1 MRSPHRAFMTGPTD
15 VICPRELSNWSL
27 CSKVSVLQGLCA
39 PRSLCSNVSVFQ
51 RLCVPRFLCSKVSV
65 FQGFCVPRFPTGN
78 LYSTVEEG
86 FRPNSSNYGNGTNAI
101 TEFYASADYDEEYE
115 NELCSKTDVVRFG
128 ALVTP
133 MVLSVVIVLS
143 LVGNLLVLV
152 ILARYEHLRSLTNA
166 FMMNLALS
174 DLVFTCGLPFWVSY
188 HLNGW
193 SYGDLTCKAVSFLF
207 YAGYYSSG
215 IFLILMTLHRY
226 LAVLHPLSHLLS
238 GSSHSQ
244 GTWSAVV
251 SLVVWTV
258 SLLAAMPALIFTKVI
273 ISDVSWRLWGVYQQN
288 ILFIVTLLVVC
299 VCYSQIL
306 VRLLRPRVRVRR
318 QRSGGYRRSQ
328 RTARLVFGLVLVFFV
343 GWAPYNVVIFLRTLV
358 YKSQDGGDAGS
369 AESSTTLWEECGTSN
384 TLDYSFYVTRLLA
397 FSYCCLN
404 PLFYVFVGVK
414 FRNHLKRLLK
424 GCCHGVTVVNNNN
437 FSVLNRSSRLTS
449 QSSGEFSL

>member
-1 MRSPHRAFMTGPTD
+1 MDAEGVNM
-15 VICPRELSNWSL
+15 E
-27 CSKVSVLQGLCA
+27 
-39 PRSLCSNVSVFQ
+39 
-51 RLCVPRFLCSKVSV
+51 
-65 FQGFCVPRFPTGN
+65 RFPTGN

-86 FRPNSSNYGNGTNAI
+86 LRPTTPGNGTNV
-101 TEFYASADYDEEYE
+101 TTDFYGSADYDEEYGDE
-115 NELCSKTDVVRFG
+115 RCSKTDVVRFG

-188 HLNGW
+188 HLIGW

-226 LAVLHPLSHLLS
+226 LAVLHPLSYLVS
-238 GSSHSQ
+238 GPSHSQ

-258 SLLAAMPALIFTKVI
+258 SLLAAMPALIFTKFI
-273 ISDVSWRLWGVYQQN
+273 ITDSTDLKHPLDPNNPDGPSDSNAPSGEQRYCEVADVSWRLWGVYQQN

-318 QRSGGYRRSQ
+318 QRSGGDRRSH

-358 YKSQDGGDAGS
+358 YRSQDGGGAD
-369 AESSTTLWEECGTSN
+369 SSTTLWDECGTSI

-414 FRNHLKRLLK
+414 FRNHLERMLK
-424 GCCHGVTVVNNNN
+424 GCCHSVTVVNNNN
-437 FSVLNRSSRLTS
+437 NSSVLYRSSRLTS
-449 QSSGEFSL
+449 QSSGEEFSL

>member
-1 MRSPHRAFMTGPTD
+1 MDAEGVNM
-15 VICPRELSNWSL
+15 EL
-27 CSKVSVLQGLCA
+27 
-39 PRSLCSNVSVFQ
+39 
-51 RLCVPRFLCSKVSV
+51 
-65 FQGFCVPRFPTGN
+65 FPTGN

-86 FRPNSSNYGNGTNAI
+86 WRPITLNYSNGTNA
-101 TEFYASADYDEEYE
+101 TSDFYGSGYFDEEYGD
-115 NELCSKTDVVRFG
+115 ELCSKTDVVWFG

-152 ILARYEHLRSLTNA
+152 ILARYEHLRSMTNA

-188 HLNGW
+188 HLSGW
-193 SYGDLTCKAVSFLF
+193 SYGDITCKAVSFLF

-226 LAVLHPLSHLLS
+226 LAVLRPLSRLVS
-238 GSSHSQ
+238 GPSRSQ

-258 SLLAAMPALIFTKVI
+258 SLLAAMPALIFTKLI
-273 ISDVSWRLWGVYQQN
+273 ITDSNDLKDLLDHNNPDGPSDSTAPSDEQRYCEVADVSWRLWGVYQQN

-299 VCYSQIL
+299 VCYSQIV

-318 QRSGGYRRSQ
+318 QRSGGDRRSQ
-328 RTARLVFGLVLVFFV
+328 RTARLVLGLVLVFFV
-343 GWAPYNVVIFLRTLV
+343 GWAPYNMVIFLRTLV
-358 YKSQDGGDAGS
+358 YKSQDGGGVDS
-369 AESSTTLWEECGTSN
+369 VESSSTPSEECGASD

-414 FRNHLKRLLK
+414 FRNHLKRMLK
-424 GCCHGVTVVNNNN
+424 GCCHGVTVVNNNTN
-437 FSVLNRSSRLTS
+437 NSSVLYRSSRMTS
-449 QSSGEFSL
+449 QSSGEEFSL

>member
-1 MRSPHRAFMTGPTD
+1 MDAGVNM
-15 VICPRELSNWSL
+15 E
-27 CSKVSVLQGLCA
+27 
-39 PRSLCSNVSVFQ
+39 
-51 RLCVPRFLCSKVSV
+51 
-65 FQGFCVPRFPTGN
+65 RFPTGN
-78 LYSTVEEG
+78 LYSIVEEG

-115 NELCSKTDVVRFG
+115 NEPCSKTDVVRFG

-273 ISDVSWRLWGVYQQN
+273 ISGSNDRKHPLDPNNPYGPSDSNAPSGEQRYCDVADVSWRLWGVYQQN

-369 AESSTTLWEECGTSN
+369 AESSTTLWQECGTSN

-437 FSVLNRSSRLTS
+437 NFSVLNRSSRLTS

>member
-1 MRSPHRAFMTGPTD
+1 MDAEGVNM
-15 VICPRELSNWSL
+15 EL
-27 CSKVSVLQGLCA
+27 
-39 PRSLCSNVSVFQ
+39 
-51 RLCVPRFLCSKVSV
+51 
-65 FQGFCVPRFPTGN
+65 FPTGN
-78 LYSTVEEG
+78 LYGTVEEG
-86 FRPNSSNYGNGTNAI
+86 LIPTAPNYGNGTNA
-101 TEFYASADYDEEYE
+101 TTDFHGSGDYDEEYE
-115 NELCSKTDVVRFG
+115 DEGCSKTDVVRFG

-152 ILARYEHLRSLTNA
+152 VLARYEHLRSLTNA

-188 HLNGW
+188 HLIGW

-226 LAVLHPLSHLLS
+226 LAVLRPLSHLVS
-238 GSSHSQ
+238 GPSLSQ

-273 ISDVSWRLWGVYQQN
+273 SDSNAPSGEQWYCEVADVSWRLWGVYQQN

-299 VCYSQIL
+299 VCYSQIV

-318 QRSGGYRRSQ
+318 QRSGGDRRSQ
-328 RTARLVFGLVLVFFV
+328 RTARLVLGLVLVFFV

-358 YKSQDGGDAGS
+358 YKRQDGDGAGS
-369 AESSTTLWEECGTSN
+369 ADSSTTLWDDCGTSK

-404 PLFYVFVGVK
+404 PLFYVFAGVK
-414 FRNHLKRLLK
+414 FRNHLKRMLK
-424 GCCHGVTVVNNNN
+424 GCCHDGVSVVNNNN
-437 FSVLNRSSRLTS
+437 NSSVLYRSSRQMS
-449 QSSGEFSL
+449 QSSGEESLY

>member
-1 MRSPHRAFMTGPTD
+1 M
-15 VICPRELSNWSL
+15 
-27 CSKVSVLQGLCA
+27 VSIVY
-39 PRSLCSNVSVFQ
+39 
-51 RLCVPRFLCSKVSV
+51 
-65 FQGFCVPRFPTGN
+65 
-78 LYSTVEEG
+78 LYNTVEEG
-86 FRPNSSNYGNGTNAI
+86 MRPTTPNYGNGT
-101 TEFYASADYDEEYE
+101 TDYYGSGKWDDEYDDEV
-115 NELCSKTDVVRFG
+115 CSKTGVVRFG

-133 MVLSVVIVLS
+133 MVLSVVIALS

-152 ILARYEHLRSLTNA
+152 VLARYECLRSLTNA

-188 HLNGW
+188 HLIGW
-193 SYGDLTCKAVSFLF
+193 SYSDLTCKAVSFLF

-226 LAVLHPLSHLLS
+226 LAVLRPLSHLVS
-238 GSSHSQ
+238 GPSHSQ

-258 SLLAAMPALIFTKVI
+258 SVLAATPALIFTKLI
-273 ISDVSWRLWGVYQQN
+273 ITDPVDPNNPDWPSDSKAPSGGQRYCEVADVGWRLWGVYQQN

-306 VRLLRPRVRVRR
+306 VRLLRPRVRVRVRR
-318 QRSGGYRRSQ
+318 QRSGGDRRSQ
-328 RTARLVFGLVLVFFV
+328 RTARLVLGLVLVFFV

-358 YKSQDGGDAGS
+358 YKGQDGGGAGS
-369 AESSTTLWEECGTSN
+369 AESSTPLGVECGASN
-384 TLDYSFYVTRLLA
+384 MLEYSFYVTRLLA

-414 FRNHLKRLLK
+414 FRNHLKRMLK

-437 FSVLNRSSRLTS
+437 NSSVLYRSSRLTS
-449 QSSGEFSL
+449 QSSGEEFSL